1 MSNPDRTTPAGPL
14 LLLIL
19 DGFGCRE
26 PQPDNAISHA
36 HAPHWEK
43 LWADQPHAL
52 INTAGPAVGLPEGQM
67 GNSEV
72 GHMNIG
78 AGRIVYQDF
87 TRISQ
92 AIESGEFQQNTAL
105 RRLIART
112 QESGGALHIMGLL
125 SPGGVHSHE
134 DHVFAM
140 IRMAAGK
147 VPIVV
152 HAFLDGR
159 DTPPRSAEPSLKRLQ
174 SLLDD
179 IQDARLAT
187 VSGRYYAMD
196 RDQRWDRVEK
206 AWQAI
211 TLARAVHNADSGS
224 TALQAAYDRGEN
236 DEFVIPTLIA
246 DGHPV
251 EDGDGLVFCNF
262 RADRARQ
269 LTRALSDDSFDAFP
283 AALPALSGFVS
294 FTRYDESFD
303 VDVAFPPVSLD
314 HGLGETI
321 ASHGLAQL
329 RIAET
334 EKYAHVTFF
343 FNGGKE
349 SPLAGEDR
357 KLIPSPQVA
366 TYDLQPEMSAPALAD
381 ALVEAIHS
389 GQYPLIV
396 CNVANPDMVGHS
408 GDFDAAVKAVEAVDE
423 LLGKVVKALERTGGE
438 LLLTADHGNVEQM
451 QDASTGQAHT
461 AHTSNPVP
469 AVYLGRDCR
478 MKAEGSLRDIAP
490 TILTLMGLKIPDAMT
505 GQNLIDLTS

>member
-1 MSNPDRTTPAGPL
+1 MTSIAIQPAGPL

-26 PQPDNAISHA
+26 PQPDNAISEA
-36 HAPHWEK
+36 HAPHWET
-43 LWADQPHAL
+43 LWAECPHAL
-52 INTAGPAVGLPEGQM
+52 ISTSGPAVGLPEGQM

-87 TRISQ
+87 TRISK
-92 AIESGEFQQNTAL
+92 AIESGEFRNNQAL
-105 RRLIART
+105 RRLIAHT
-112 QESGGALHIMGLL
+112 QESGGALHVMGLL

-134 DHVFAM
+134 DHLFAM

-159 DTPPRSAEPSLKRLQ
+159 DTPPRSAHPSLEKLQ
-174 SLLDD
+174 ALLDET
-179 IQDARLAT
+179 QDARLAT

-196 RDQRWDRVEK
+196 RDQRWDRIEK
-206 AWQAI
+206 AWKAIVQAE
-211 TLARAVHNADSGS
+211 AAHGFDSG
-224 TALQAAYDRGEN
+224 TAALQAAYDRSEN
-236 DEFVIPTLIA
+236 DEFVVPTVIGN
-246 DGHPV
+246 GHPV
-251 EDGDGLVFCNF
+251 ASGDGVVFCNF

-269 LTRALSDDSFDAFP
+269 LSRAMSDDGFDAF
-283 AALPALSGFVS
+283 AAPMPELSGFVS
-294 FTRYDESFD
+294 FTRYDDSLDLE
-303 VDVAFPPVSLD
+303 VAFPPVSLA

-321 ASHGLAQL
+321 ADHGLSQL

-349 SPLAGEDR
+349 APLPGEDR

-366 TYDLQPEMSAPALAD
+366 TYDLQPEMSAPALTE
-381 ALVEAIHS
+381 ALVQAIDS
-389 GQYPLIV
+389 GEYPLIV

-408 GDFDAAVKAVEAVDE
+408 GNFEAAVKAVEAVDT
-423 LLGKVVKALERTGGE
+423 LLGEVVQALQRNAGE

-451 QDASTGQAHT
+451 QDADTGQVHT

-469 AVYLGRDCR
+469 AVYRGRPCR
-478 MKAEGSLRDIAP
+478 MQPDGSLRDIAP
-490 TILTLMGLKIPDAMT
+490 TVLTLMGLDVPEAMT
-505 GQNLIDLTS
+505 GQTLVELDA